1 MVVPANGRRSAQVI
15 NFPDW
20 RYMSLSGWQKKFVA
34 DRSKRKI
41 LNAGRGAGKSVA
53 LVIDALID
61 AHELFAERPDTF
73 LRPGPRVIVAFVAPN
88 HQNQRDLWA
97 AIKSWTPK
105 LKGKTR
111 DGEKM
116 RHVDE
121 KTKTLWLYGQSRG
134 IEIRL
139 LSAWTPNGM
148 RGGSVDIMV
157 LDEWAFCGYSIRKQK
172 NVAGLGKSGDEVW
185 DSILEKMVNRAFC
198 FGKVTIASTPFSNY
212 FDDWCH
218 SALTGEGDFKKWS
231 YHYATAFDNDF
242 LTEEQ
247 KEEIA
252 DEEHKHPYKFRQE
265 RMAELHVVFPRFSAT
280 DYAYSNELINSVLI
294 EALPG
299 PSKGPYAAAIDISW
313 LGSDWLCVVV
323 VDLTTNIIVHVELHQ
338 KTDIHDIMR
347 IFERVHNTWKIAPG
361 KMGYDSTGEGRSISK
376 LLPKQWECEPV
387 FFYDSQ
393 KPGLVNNVVLR
404 MQQGAL
410 LIPDP
415 ETFDFDTLPRQGLV
429 EEQDRKANFAQAVAE
444 LKDYRR
450 REDSLPSGDKRVKF
464 MKGDI
469 INRDDTVDALS
480 VLGHVMPSLAMIPKS
495 DKTKEKLANAFKN
508 VYGGGGGARRRN
520 RGRAA

>member
-1 MVVPANGRRSAQVI
+1 MVVANRAEQRRAAQVI

-20 RYMSLSGWQKKFVA
+20 SRMGLSRWQRKFIA

-53 LVIDALID
+53 IVMDALIEG
-61 AHELFAERPDTF
+61 HLLLKERPDTF
-73 LRPGPRVIVAFVAPN
+73 LRPGPRVIIAFVAPN

-97 AIKSWTPK
+97 AIKAWTPK
-105 LKGKTR
+105 LKGTTK

-121 KTKTLWLYGQSRG
+121 KTKTMWLYGQSRG

-148 RGGSVDIMV
+148 RGGNVDILV

-172 NVAGLGKSGDEVW
+172 SVAGLGKSGDEVW
-185 DSILEKMVNRAFC
+185 DSILQKMINRAFC
-198 FGKVTIASTPFSNY
+198 YGKVLIASTPFSNY
-212 FDDWCH
+212 FDDWCQQ
-218 SALTGEGDFKKWS
+218 ALTGEGGPFKDWS
-231 YHYATAFDNDF
+231 YHYASALDNDF
-242 LTEEQ
+242 LTDEQ

-252 DEEHKHPYKFRQE
+252 EEEKSHPYKYRQE

-280 DYAYSNELINSVLI
+280 DYAYSEQLLSNVLI
-294 EALPG
+294 DALPG
-299 PSKGPYAAAIDISW
+299 PSTGPYAAGIDISW

-323 VDLTTNIIVHVELHQ
+323 VDLSTNVVVHVELHP
-338 KTDIHDIMR
+338 KTDIHDIMN
-347 IFERVHNTWKIAPG
+347 IFKRVHDTWKIAPG
-361 KMGYDSTGEGRSISK
+361 RLGYDSTGEGRSVSK
-376 LLPKQWECEPV
+376 LLPKEWDCVPV

-393 KPGLVNNVVLR
+393 KPGMVNNVVLR

-410 LIPDP
+410 KIPNPD
-415 ETFDFDTLPRQGLV
+415 TFDFDTLPRRGIVDQ
-429 EEQDRKANFAQAVAE
+429 QDRKANFAQMVAE

-450 REDSLPSGDKRVKF
+450 REDSLPSGDKRVRY

-469 INRDDTVDALS
+469 INRDDTCDGLTV
-480 VLGHVMPSLAMIPKS
+480 VCNVMPSLAMIPKTN
-495 DKTKEKLANAFKN
+495 KTKKKLADAFNKSW
-508 VYGGGGGARRRN
+508 
-520 RGRAA
+520 AA